1 MSSAHGF
8 FSLGGFLGAGI
19 GSFLLGILLS
29 PKLHMLLITFF
40 ILMTNIFFSKY
51 YIHIKSEKQPELENK
66 NQFHFIPKLI
76 GLSLVA
82 FIIMCNEGAVEH
94 WSNIFFYDIVEVSEI
109 ISGFGFIAF
118 SFL

>member
-1 MSSAHGF
+1 
-8 FSLGGFLGAGI
+8 
-19 GSFLLGILLS
+19 
-29 PKLHMLLITFF
+29 MLLITFF

-51 YIHIKSEKQPELENK
+51 YIHIKSEKQPKLENK

-118 SFL
+118 SFFMTL